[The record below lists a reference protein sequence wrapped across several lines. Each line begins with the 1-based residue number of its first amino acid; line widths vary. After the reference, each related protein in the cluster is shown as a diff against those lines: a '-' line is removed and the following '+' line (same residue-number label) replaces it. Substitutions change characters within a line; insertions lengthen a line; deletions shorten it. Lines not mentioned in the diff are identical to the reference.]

1 MRSWL
6 PIGTALVIAATLILI
21 VPQSKGQTAPA
32 DAGDAW
38 EYKVVLVK
46 TLVKDARE
54 LDALVT
60 KLEDGLNSLGKKG
73 WELSQ
78 EVNGALV
85 FQRRK

>member
-6 PIGTALVIAATLILI
+6 PIGAVLVIAASLVLT
-21 VPQSKGQTAPA
+21 VPQPKGQTAPA

-38 EYKVVLVK
+38 EYKVVHVK

-60 KLEDGLNSLGKKG
+60 QLEDSLNALGKNG

-78 EVNGALV
+78 GVNGALV